1 MNALLTVMLAGAPD
15 PESVTPGPIGF
26 AAILFVAIAVVLL
39 GFDMVRRVRRT
50 RYRAE
55 IQERLQQEMAERD
68 AANAA
73 PNTAPDNTHKD

>member
-1 MNALLTVMLAGAPD
+1 MNALLTVMLAAPD

-26 AAILFVAIAVVLL
+26 AAILFVAVAVVLL

-55 IQERLQQEMAERD
+55 IQERLQQEIADRD
-68 AANAA
+68 AAGR
-73 PNTAPDNTHKD
+73 DNTPTD